1 MCKGKDGEVVPIPT
15 FPYTDNPNPGM
26 DEDRLT
32 PVQPIP
38 ALPAMYNEE
47 VGLDVP
53 IPTFPSTTRPLLAED
68 GRVEKAY
75 DVPIPTDP
83 NTPKVDPGAELP
95 IPNLINELFQ

>member
-1 MCKGKDGEVVPIPT
+1 
-15 FPYTDNPNPGM
+15 M
-26 DEDRLT
+26 DEDKLT

-38 ALPAMYNEE
+38 TFPAMYNDE